1 MKPTA
6 IERNIRHKVNDWLES
21 IDDEKLREL
30 VKDNVVVTGGCITS
44 MLLEEKP
51 NDYDIYFKTYV
62 VATQVAEYYV
72 QKFCAEKCNTV
83 RFAGQER
90 VTGITVKVEDGH
102 PKIYVKS
109 AGVAREGGAEE
120 YQYFEMIGDDDTR
133 EQVVDDYMIAAI
145 TVQAPLDVKEKLK
158 PYRPQFLTSNAITLT
173 DGIQLVIRFAGTSSV
188 LHENFDFT
196 HCKNHWSSWKK
207 PGKAL
212 QLLKMP
218 VICTLNKRIHYSPG
232 SLYPLAS
239 LFRTRK
245 FIKRGWDVSLGEY
258 LKIVYD
264 IAKLNLN
271 DPKVLQDQLIG
282 MDAAYFAEIITALR
296 EGKVEKVD
304 AAYLA
309 RIIDELY

>member
-1 MKPTA
+1 MKPTS
-6 IERNIRHKVNDWLES
+6 IERNIRHKIEDWLES
-21 IDDEKLREL
+21 IDDEEVRLKL
-30 VKDNVVVTGGCITS
+30 KDNIVVTGGCITS
-44 MLLEEKP
+44 MLLGEEP
-51 NDYDIYFKTYV
+51 NDYDVYLKSYK
-62 VATQVAEYYV
+62 VAAMIAEYYV
-72 QKFCAEKCNTV
+72 EKFCAEVCNTV

-90 VTGITVKVEDGH
+90 VTGITVKEIEGV

-109 AGVAREGGAEE
+109 AGVAREGGADE
-120 YQYFEMIGDDDTR
+120 YQYFEMIADSDVRLQT
-133 EQVVDDYMIAAI
+133 VDDYMIAAI
-145 TVQAPLDVKEKLK
+145 SVQNPTYVKEKLK
-158 PYRPQFLTSNAITLT
+158 PYRPMFLTSNAITLT
-173 DGIQLVIRFAGTSSV
+173 DGIQVVIRFAGTPSV

-196 HCKNHWSSWKK
+196 HCKNHWCSWKS

-212 QLLKMP
+212 QLLKKP
-218 VICTLNKRIHYSPG
+218 VICTLNKRVHYSPG

-245 FIKRGWDVSLGEY
+245 FIHRGWDVSLGEY

-264 IAKLNLN
+264 IAKLDLN
-271 DPKVLQDQLIG
+271 NPAVLQDQLIG

-296 EGKVEKVD
+296 EGNVEKID